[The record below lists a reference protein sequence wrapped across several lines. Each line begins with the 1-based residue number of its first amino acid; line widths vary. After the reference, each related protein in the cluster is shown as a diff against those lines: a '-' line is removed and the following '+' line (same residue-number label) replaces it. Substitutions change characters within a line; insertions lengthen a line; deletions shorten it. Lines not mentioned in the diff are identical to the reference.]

1 MKTAVCMKYV
11 PMIARMQFDYE
22 NRTIVRDGV
31 PSEVNPFD
39 VLGLVR
45 AVELKTEA
53 VDEVV
58 VLTMGPPSAQ
68 EGPHQLPRARRRPG
82 CADHR
87 PGPGR

>member
-22 NRTIVRDGV
+22 NRTIVREGV

-45 AVELKTEA
+45 AVELKRVNLGT
-53 VDEVV
+53 
-58 VLTMGPPSAQ
+58 
-68 EGPHQLPRARRRPG
+68 RWW
-82 CADHR
+82 C
-87 PGPGR
+87 